1 MRMSYST
8 RVRLAVPAL
17 AATAL
22 IVVSGCSD
30 DGGHDMDSMTSHSM
44 PDSATAAPSTAD
56 DSAEFNDADV
66 AFASD
71 MYPHHAQ
78 AVEMARLVTGRS
90 SNPDI
95 VSLAG
100 AIAAAQ
106 APEMDQLSRWLQA
119 WGQPT
124 PTSAPPADMTGTDH
138 GSHGMS
144 GMMSDQD
151 MADLT
156 SKTGTEFDQAWVA
169 MMIEHHA
176 GAIDMAR
183 TELAKGTN
191 PDAKAM
197 AENIIR
203 TQQSEITAMRALQT
217 K

>member
-8 RVRLAVPAL
+8 RVRLAVPVL

-78 AVEMARLVTGRS
+78 AVEMAQLVTGRS

-100 AIAAAQ
+100 AIKAAQ
-106 APEMDQLSRWLQA
+106 APRWISCRAGYRL
-119 WGQPT
+119 GV
-124 PTSAPPADMTGTDH
+124 SPPRPQRRPQTRPVQIM
-138 GSHGMS
+138 
-144 GMMSDQD
+144 
-151 MADLT
+151 
-156 SKTGTEFDQAWVA
+156 
-169 MMIEHHA
+169 
-176 GAIDMAR
+176 GA
-183 TELAKGTN
+183 
-191 PDAKAM
+191 
-197 AENIIR
+197 
-203 TQQSEITAMRALQT
+203 TA
-217 K
+217 